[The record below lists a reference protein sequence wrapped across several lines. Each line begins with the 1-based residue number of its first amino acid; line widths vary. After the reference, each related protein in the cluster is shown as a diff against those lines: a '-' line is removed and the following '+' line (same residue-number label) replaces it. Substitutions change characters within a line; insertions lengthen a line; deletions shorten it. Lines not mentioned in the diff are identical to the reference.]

1 MEADPIANA
10 LAARDERDP
19 LPAHR
24 HAPRVEPAPRAEPRR
39 PSVKPAVPATIGRYE
54 VVRLLGEGAMGRVY
68 LATDPE
74 LARSVAIKVLRLD
87 AAGSAR
93 DAYIARFRN
102 EARAAARLQHPH
114 VVTLHDT
121 GIDPTLGPYLV
132 YEYVAGQTLRGRI
145 QDGKL
150 DPRAVVALARGI
162 AAALDAMHAA
172 GIIHRDVK
180 PDNILISPDG
190 AVKVTDFGIARVSDV
205 HLTRDGQFLGTPAY
219 ASPEAITRGVYTA
232 RGDQFSLA
240 AVLYE
245 ALCGIRPFPGDD
257 AVAVSYAVA
266 NDVPPPPSRWVKE
279 LPPLVDACF
288 ERALSKRPN
297 ERFLSAVEFAATLS
311 AAFRGSAQ
319 VSAVATAPL
328 ARRPQHAAPAP
339 APPRRSEPA
348 RPSGSGAKGSRFVPA
363 VVVSLVVVVAAVV
376 AAMRWSASSP
386 ADASPRSPA
395 VEPAAPRATPSSV
408 PAPSRVR
415 ARLPRPPR

>member
-1 MEADPIANA
+1 
-10 LAARDERDP
+10 
-19 LPAHR
+19 
-24 HAPRVEPAPRAEPRR
+24 
-39 PSVKPAVPATIGRYE
+39 
-54 VVRLLGEGAMGRVY
+54 MGRVY

-87 AAGSAR
+87 AAGNAR

-121 GIDPTLGPYLV
+121 GIDATLGPYLV
-132 YEYVAGQTLRGRI
+132 YEYVPGQTLRGRI

-150 DPRAVVALARGI
+150 EGRAVVALARGI

-190 AVKVTDFGIARVSDV
+190 AVKVTDFGIARVSEV

-245 ALCGIRPFPGDD
+245 SLCGIRPFPGDD

-266 NDVPPPPSRWVKE
+266 NDTPPPPSRWVKD

-297 ERFLSAVEFAATLS
+297 ERFLSAGEFAATLA

-328 ARRPQHAAPAP
+328 ARRPQHAGSSALAAPSPRRDPAAPPPAP
-339 APPRRSEPA
+339 ASRWSRVAPA
-348 RPSGSGAKGSRFVPA
+348 A
-363 VVVSLVVVVAAVV
+363 VISLVVLVAALVAAV
-376 AAMRWSASSP
+376 RWSSAPS
-386 ADASPRSPA
+386 ADASPR
-395 VEPAAPRATPSSV
+395 EE
-408 PAPSRVR
+408 PSRVQGASRPAPTPPALAPRSR
-415 ARLPRPPR
+415 ARASRPPR